1 MINSILASS
10 KLVTKKVEK
19 MANSILVKPSF
30 KKRFTFEKRQ
40 DEALRIMK
48 KYPDRIPIIVERSSS
63 DTITELINKN
73 KYLAPSSLTV
83 GQFVYVIRKRLVL
96 PPEKAIFLFINN
108 VLPPTA
114 SLLGTIYDEL
124 KDKDMG
130 KFSDYTEKYM
140 IEANIVVLMESEFGK

>member
-30 KKRFTFEKRQ
+30 KERFTFEKRQ

-48 KYPDRIPIIVERSSS
+48 KYPDRVPIIVERSRS
-63 DTITELINKN
+63 DTTTELINKN

-83 GQFVYVIRKRLVL
+83 GQFVYVIRKRLIL
-96 PPEKAIFLFINN
+96 PPEKAIFLFIGGI
-108 VLPPTA
+108 LPPTA
-114 SLLGTIYDEL
+114 SLLGSIYDER
-124 KDKDMG
+124 KDKDHFLYITYSG
-130 KFSDYTEKYM
+130 ENT
-140 IEANIVVLMESEFGK
+140 FG

>member
-1 MINSILASS
+1 MINSILANS

-19 MANSILVKPSF
+19 MANSIIKRPSF
-30 KKRFTFEKRQ
+30 KERFTFETRQ

-63 DTITELINKN
+63 DTTTELINKN

-96 PPEKAIFLFINN
+96 PPEKAIFLFIGGI
-108 VLPPTA
+108 LPPTA
-114 SLLGTIYDEL
+114 SLLGSIYDER
-124 KDKDMG
+124 KDRDHFLYITYSG
-130 KFSDYTEKYM
+130 ENT
-140 IEANIVVLMESEFGK
+140 FG

>member
-1 MINSILASS
+1 MINSILANS

-19 MANSILVKPSF
+19 MANSIIKRPSF
-30 KKRFTFEKRQ
+30 KERFPFKTRQ

-63 DTITELINKN
+63 DTTTELINKN

-96 PPEKAIFLFINN
+96 PPEKAIFLFIGGI
-108 VLPPTA
+108 LPPTA
-114 SLLGTIYDEL
+114 SLLGSIYDEH
-124 KDKDMG
+124 KE
-130 KFSDYTEKYM
+130 SDYFLYIKYSG
-140 IEANIVVLMESEFGK
+140 ENTFG

>member
-19 MANSILVKPSF
+19 MANSIILKRSF
-30 KKRFTFEKRQ
+30 KERFPFKTRL

-48 KYPDRIPIIVERSSS
+48 KYPDRIPIIVERSRS
-63 DTITELINKN
+63 DTTTELINKN

-108 VLPPTA
+108 ILPPTA

-124 KDKDMG
+124 KDKDHFLYITYSG
-130 KFSDYTEKYM
+130 ENT
-140 IEANIVVLMESEFGK
+140 FG

>member
-1 MINSILASS
+1 MINSILANS

-19 MANSILVKPSF
+19 MANSIIKRPSF
-30 KKRFTFEKRQ
+30 KERFTFETRQ

-63 DTITELINKN
+63 DTTTELINKN

-96 PPEKAIFLFINN
+96 APEKAIFLFIGGI
-108 VLPPTA
+108 LPPTA
-114 SLLGTIYDEL
+114 SLLGSIYDER
-124 KDKDMG
+124 KDRDHFLYITYSG
-130 KFSDYTEKYM
+130 ENT
-140 IEANIVVLMESEFGK
+140 FG

>member
-1 MINSILASS
+1 MINSILANS

-19 MANSILVKPSF
+19 MANSIIKRPSF
-30 KKRFTFEKRQ
+30 KERFTFETRQ

-63 DTITELINKN
+63 DTTTELINKN

-96 PPEKAIFLFINN
+96 APEKAIFLFIGGI
-108 VLPPTA
+108 LPPTA
-114 SLLGTIYDEL
+114 SLLGSIYDER
-124 KDKDMG
+124 KDKDHFLYITYSG
-130 KFSDYTEKYM
+130 ENT
-140 IEANIVVLMESEFGK
+140 FG

>member
-1 MINSILASS
+1 MINSILANS

-19 MANSILVKPSF
+19 MANSIIKRPSF
-30 KKRFTFEKRQ
+30 KERFTFETRQ

-63 DTITELINKN
+63 DTTTELINKN

-96 PPEKAIFLFINN
+96 APEKAIFLFIGGI
-108 VLPPTA
+108 LPPTA
-114 SLLGTIYDEL
+114 SLLGSIYDEH
-124 KDKDMG
+124 KDRDHFLYITYSG
-130 KFSDYTEKYM
+130 ENT
-140 IEANIVVLMESEFGK
+140 FG

>member
-19 MANSILVKPSF
+19 IAKSIILKPSF
-30 KKRFTFEKRQ
+30 KERFSFKTRL

-63 DTITELINKN
+63 DTTTDLINKN

-108 VLPPTA
+108 ILPPTA
-114 SLLGTIYDEL
+114 SLLGSIYEEL
-124 KDKDMG
+124 KDKDHFLYITYSG
-130 KFSDYTEKYM
+130 ENT
-140 IEANIVVLMESEFGK
+140 FG